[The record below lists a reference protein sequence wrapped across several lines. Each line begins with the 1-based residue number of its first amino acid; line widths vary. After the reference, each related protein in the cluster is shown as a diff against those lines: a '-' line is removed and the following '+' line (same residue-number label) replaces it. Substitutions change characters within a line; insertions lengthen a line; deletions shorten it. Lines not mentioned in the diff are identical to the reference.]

1 MGRVSS
7 GFTPGF
13 EPSLIVIENAVAFYL
28 VIHFPFLKQLI
39 DFSIRLKLNNQS
51 RYQ

>member
-7 GFTPGF
+7 GFTPRF
-13 EPSLIVIENAVAFYL
+13 EPSLIVLENPVTFYL
-28 VIHFPFLKQLI
+28 VIHFDFPKQLI
-39 DFSIRLKLNNQS
+39 DFSIRLKLNNQN